1 MSKYTDVWKMDSAWL
16 LMEFKRLI
24 SLKDKGETDVNVS
37 YNVRDLEELIMHR
50 LNEYEV
56 DR

>member
-1 MSKYTDVWKMDSAWL
+1 MSKYTDVWKMDSVWL

>member
-1 MSKYTDVWKMDSAWL
+1 MSKYTDAWKMDSAWL